1 MRAAGVQ
8 PDEVTWNTLRKAHV
22 VSDVAEARAVMKEMR
37 ATGIQP
43 RDATRFTSPQVMG
56 DEAELGPALK
66 GSVPTL
72 DLLETGCCL
81 SHRQGHGTQV

>member
-1 MRAAGVQ
+1 MTWTMPLQAHVDLTDGKEWLQEMRAAGVQ

-43 RDATRFTSPQVMG
+43 GDATRS
-56 DEAELGPALK
+56 
-66 GSVPTL
+66 TL
-72 DLLETGCCL
+72 P
-81 SHRQGHGTQV
+81 R